1 MVFRLL
7 LLCSTLLKKERKKD
21 KKQDYTL
28 SFSFIHSFIHPI
40 HLSPPP
46 TQPTNPTHH
55 HHPSAHHPPP
65 NQHHPNMPTPPTH
78 RLTHLLLPLL
88 SITLNLAIL
97 GTSSRT
103 LHIYQTSQTSN
114 VYFLPIWNS
123 HFDMRGLQTLVG
135 TSVGIVV
142 LNGIFAVGAVVCG
155 NGGGNEGG
163 RGRGMVCFFL
173 PLLHSQSK
181 RLLTIFF
188 SIHPQLQLPTNTILL
203 ASSLSSTLLSII
215 ALALQATLNH
225 QSPQRDTLQ
234 TWTCMWKNVQGE
246 GVPQSFDTLCHETV
260 SSTFNLTS
268 QNRHKTFLQDNHDK
282 KTDILNLLIAL
293 CILHDYSELS
303 HPAQPSRA
311 GWLCSDGEKCY
322 FGAQE
327 EVGDSTG

>member
-1 MVFRLL
+1 
-7 LLCSTLLKKERKKD
+7 
-21 KKQDYTL
+21 
-28 SFSFIHSFIHPI
+28 
-40 HLSPPP
+40 
-46 TQPTNPTHH
+46 
-55 HHPSAHHPPP
+55 
-65 NQHHPNMPTPPTH
+65 MPTPPTH

-142 LNGIFAVGAVVCG
+142 LNGIFAVGAV
-155 NGGGNEGG
+155 
-163 RGRGMVCFFL
+163 
-173 PLLHSQSK
+173 
-181 RLLTIFF
+181 
-188 SIHPQLQLPTNTILL
+188 LQLPTNTILL

-246 GVPQSFDTLCHETV
+246 GVPQSFDTLCHETRFAFYTTIPSFLIQLSLLALAGYALTAKSATSAHKRRSV
-260 SSTFNLTS
+260 IRLDEEEKAHELVERQQQSFDTKSDSARSTPD
-268 QNRHKTFLQDNHDK
+268 QVRVV
-282 KTDILNLLIAL
+282 
-293 CILHDYSELS
+293 
-303 HPAQPSRA
+303 A
-311 GWLCSDGEKCY
+311 GKR
-322 FGAQE
+322 
-327 EVGDSTG
+327 